1 MKDGREDRFYIG
13 TVCIHLADM
22 LPTKLPRLVF
32 GFQKFVG
39 GRGRSTV
46 PKYRYGVEE

>member
-1 MKDGREDRFYIG
+1 MKDGREDRFYIW

-32 GFQKFVG
+32 GFQKICGWEGAIDGTQVQIWC
-39 GRGRSTV
+39 
-46 PKYRYGVEE
+46 